1 MKKKIITSFAAVCIC
16 YAAVAQ
22 QRAGTTTVAPQNNET
37 FQQYF
42 TIGPRVGINI
52 SNISGVDKADS
63 KVGLLAGG
71 FFVYSFQEHFGISAD
86 LLYSAEGAKF
96 ENTIS
101 TGNLTVKTKND
112 IALNYLRV
120 PLQAAVFF
128 GQYGNRLRP
137 KVTLG
142 PSIGFLL
149 GAKNKLESVT
159 IYPDGS
165 NVSIDHK
172 TDYKENIKGV
182 DFGAVVGAGLNYRL
196 VEAVWWNFDVRYYI
210 GASDINNKPVVLGND
225 ALKNNGLSVS
235 LGLGIGL

>member
-1 MKKKIITSFAAVCIC
+1 MKKKIITAFTFMCLC
-16 YAAVAQ
+16 YPGLAQ
-22 QRAGTTTVAPQNNET
+22 QRSGSTTIAPSNSET

-52 SNISGVDKADS
+52 SNISGANNAES
-63 KVGLLAGG
+63 KIGLLAGG
-71 FFVYSFQEHFGISAD
+71 FFVYSFQEHFGVSAD
-86 LLYSAEGAKF
+86 LLYSREGGKF
-96 ENTIS
+96 DNTIYTANS
-101 TGNLTVKTKND
+101 TTKIKND
-112 IALNYLRV
+112 LALSYLRM

-149 GAKNKLESVT
+149 SAKNEKE
-159 IYPDGS
+159 GS
-165 NVSIDHK
+165 NIIEQKSNDKDNV
-172 TDYKENIKGV
+172 KGV

-210 GASDINNKPVVLGND
+210 GASDINDKPGVLGND

-235 LGLGIGL
+235 LGLGFGL